1 MFIKVYSNNIQVF
14 HLENWNFTFGTRPL
28 EWCGY
33 YVVFNETFRIL
44 SDKHHP
50 HDVMMDRLTETR
62 HRNATLQTLNLA
74 ITLL

>member
-50 HDVMMDRLTETR
+50 HDGQTNRDKTQKCYIADTELGNNT
-62 HRNATLQTLNLA
+62 
-74 ITLL
+74 IVKV